1 MDGRRNQK
9 QGFNGALRPVL
20 RGIRYLY
27 CDQRWQSK
35 VPDNHADLS
44 GLLLGFCS
52 GSVHIAPAAE
62 MIETDTCDDSTPRK
76 LKLRD

>member
-9 QGFNGALRPVL
+9 QGFNGALRTVL
-20 RGIRYLY
+20 RAMQDLHCNQGR
-27 CDQRWQSK
+27 QSK
-35 VPDNHADLS
+35 VPDNHADLR

-76 LKLRD
+76 LILGD